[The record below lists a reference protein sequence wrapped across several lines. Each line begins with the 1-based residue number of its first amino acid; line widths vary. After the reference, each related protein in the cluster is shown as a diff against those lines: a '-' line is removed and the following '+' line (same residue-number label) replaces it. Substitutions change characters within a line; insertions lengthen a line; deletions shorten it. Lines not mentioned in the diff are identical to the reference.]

1 MRQVFTSPR
10 LENVEAVAKIL
21 NDAGIETRL
30 TDAQSWNRATKRDFS
45 YSDRSGGS
53 GYKWPAVWV
62 VKTGEYGQ
70 ARLAL
75 KEAGVL
81 LPTTR
86 GPDLG
91 SYRPAAK
98 PAPAPTM
105 SGATKFRLFL
115 LAGVVVAAAVQG
127 LRHLGVL
134 PF

>member
-21 NDAGIETRL
+21 TDAGIEVRL
-30 TDAQSWNRATKRDFS
+30 TDAQSWNRATKRDYS
-45 YSDRSGGS
+45 YSDRTGSS

-62 VKTGEYGQ
+62 ARSGQ
-70 ARLAL
+70 YSEARRVL
-75 KEAGVL
+75 KEAGVM

-91 SYRPAAK
+91 GYTPAAK
-98 PAPAPTM
+98 PAAAPMM
-105 SGATKFRLFL
+105 SGATRFRLVL
-115 LAGVVVAAAVQG
+115 LAVAIVAAAVQG

>member
-21 NDAGIETRL
+21 ADAGIETRL
-30 TDAQSWNRATKRDFS
+30 TDAQSWNRATKRDYS
-45 YSDRSGGS
+45 YSDRSGSS

-62 VKTGEYGQ
+62 VKTGEYGD
-70 ARLAL
+70 ARRVL

-86 GPDLG
+86 GVDLG
-91 SYRPAAK
+91 SYTPAAK
-98 PAPAPTM
+98 AAPAPTM
-105 SGATKFRLFL
+105 SGATKFRLALFAVL
-115 LAGVVVAAAVQG
+115 LVVAAVQG

-134 PF
+134 SF

>member
-30 TDAQSWNRATKRDFS
+30 TDAQTWNRATKRDYS

-62 VKTGEYGQ
+62 VRGAEYGE
-70 ARLAL
+70 ARRVLR
-75 KEAGVL
+75 EAGVL

-91 SYRPAAK
+91 GYTPAAK
-98 PAPAPTM
+98 PAPTPLM
-105 SGATKFRLFL
+105 SGATKFRLAL
-115 LAGVVVAAAVQG
+115 LAIAVIAAAVQG

>member
-30 TDAQSWNRATKRDFS
+30 TDAQTWNRATKRDFS

-70 ARLAL
+70 ARLVL

-91 SYRPAAK
+91 GYRPVAK

-105 SGATKFRLFL
+105 SGATKFRLVL
-115 LAGVVVAAAVQG
+115 LAAVVIAAAVQG